1 VEPGLE
7 EAAADGEPF
16 LDEFG
21 AELLADEDEADF
33 DRSVMG
39 AATLSITAFDL
50 MTKLGT
56 S

>member
-1 VEPGLE
+1 MEPGLE

-21 AELLADEDEADF
+21 AALLADEDEADF

-50 MTKLGT
+50 MKKLGT